1 VAQLL
6 AQAGPELQRRAKA
19 LSSGD
24 REVSAQAAVRFSD
37 GEVVSLVL
45 EQGQFRVRSASAFPS
60 AANTP
65 VQALRELRAALSRRS
80 YRALSHVLSSDARG
94 DVERQVEDLTAGLER
109 PETLDIVIVG
119 DRATV
124 TTPGGHRVDLVN
136 EAGVWKVRDFE

>member
-1 VAQLL
+1 
-6 AQAGPELQRRAKA
+6 
-19 LSSGD
+19 
-24 REVSAQAAVRFSD
+24 
-37 GEVVSLVL
+37 
-45 EQGQFRVRSASAFPS
+45 
-60 AANTP
+60 